1 MWEFL
6 SRFTGTAAGQ
16 IAVFVLLAIAVVAVI
31 QFVRG
36 DWKIVRTKDS
46 KMIFTTAQQ
55 RTSYDTSKSTLK
67 LIQQHIAADTEKFEG
82 LRRDKAETDAMILDR
97 LGKVESGMIDKSDM
111 LDWRLD
117 MLKLTF
123 YSDEIR
129 RIRPCESLRAGIKYI
144 KAGGNGDVKDDV
156 LAFCREHGEL
166 YRGLQAGSIDYYLSE
181 LKKGAEV

>member
-6 SRFTGTAAGQ
+6 NNFVGTAAGQ
-16 IAVFVLLAIAVVAVI
+16 IAVFVLLAIVAVAVV

-67 LIQQHIAADTEKFEG
+67 LIQQHIAADAEKFEG
-82 LRRDKAETDAMILDR
+82 FRKDKAETDAMILGR
-97 LGKVESGMIDKSDM
+97 LHKVESGIIDKNDM

-117 MLKLTF
+117 LLKLTF

-129 RIRPCESLRAGIKYI
+129 HLRPCEALRAGIKYI
-144 KAGGNGDVKDDV
+144 KAGGNGEVKEDV
-156 LAFCREHGEL
+156 LAYCREHGEL
-166 YRGLQAGSIDYYLSE
+166 YRGLQAASAAYRLDE
-181 LKKGAEV
+181 LKLGADV